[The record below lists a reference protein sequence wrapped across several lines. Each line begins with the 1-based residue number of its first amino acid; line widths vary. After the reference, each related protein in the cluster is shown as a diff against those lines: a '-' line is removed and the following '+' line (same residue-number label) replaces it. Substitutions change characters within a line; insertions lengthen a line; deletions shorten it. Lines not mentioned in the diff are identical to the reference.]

1 MAELFGYEFK
11 KKKESEKGK
20 SFVAPSDE
28 EGTLDI
34 AGGAGFFSQYVNL
47 DKAAKN
53 DWDLIRK
60 YRTSSEAP
68 ECDQAIEDII
78 NEAITADETDTSVRL
93 DMDQVQMSVSIKKK
107 VDEEFGEILRLL
119 DWKHKA
125 HDIFRRWYIDGRIF
139 YHKMVDEKAPR
150 KGITEVRYID
160 PKFIKKVRVIDKG
173 NKRISGDQVDLV
185 QKVQEFYIYNEAGVY
200 PGLTGI
206 SGTGVKNSQGLKVSP
221 DSIAYCTSGIF
232 NPTTKQ
238 VYGYLQKAI
247 KPVNQLRMMEDAT
260 VIYRISRAPERR
272 IFYVDVG
279 NLPKPKA
286 EAYLKDVMSRYRNKV
301 VYDGSTGEV
310 KDDRNQMS
318 MLEDFW
324 LPRREG
330 GKGTEITTLAGG
342 QNLGEMQDVTYFQEK
357 LYRSLNI
364 PISRLM
370 TDSGFNMGR
379 ASEIT
384 RDEIKFTKFIQ
395 RLRKRFT
402 ALFNDL
408 LKTQCLL
415 KGILTQEDWDIHK
428 EYIIY
433 DFNEDNYFFEL
444 KDAELLKE
452 RIEQLGA
459 VTEYVGTYYSVEWV
473 KKHILKQTEAQ
484 MEDMRKQI
492 EAEKA
497 AGEVDPDAGTN
508 MGGPEGGFGDPNRG
522 VEQDPWWNDPD
533 EQPDDDDE
541 GDVPDDE
548 TSGFINTRNGNK
560 KPANGKKKK

>member
-11 KKKESEKGK
+11 KKEAAKAK

-47 DKAAKN
+47 DKVAKN

-60 YRTSSEAP
+60 YRTTSEAP

-78 NEAITADETDTSVRL
+78 NESVTADETDTSVKL
-93 DMDQVQMSVSIKKK
+93 DLDLVPMSASIKKK
-107 VDEEFGEILRLL
+107 IIAEFGEILRLL
-119 DWKHKA
+119 DWKYKG

-139 YHKMVDEKAPR
+139 YHKLVDEKQSR
-150 KGITEVRYID
+150 KGIAEVRYID
-160 PKFIKKVRVIDKG
+160 PKFIKKVRVIEKG
-173 NKRISGDQVDLV
+173 KGDNQSKNTDVDLV
-185 QKVQEFYIYNEAGVY
+185 QKTQEFFIFNEAGVY
-200 PGLTGI
+200 PGMTSFGGP
-206 SGTGVKNSQGLKVSP
+206 SVKNAQGLKIAP
-221 DSIAYCTSGIF
+221 DAIAYITSGIY

-238 VYGYLQKAI
+238 VYGYLQKAN
-247 KPVNQLRMMEDAT
+247 KPTNQLRMMEDAL

-272 IFYVDVG
+272 IFYIDVG

-330 GKGTEITTLAGG
+330 GRGTEITTLPGG

-364 PISRLM
+364 PVSRLM

-395 RLRKRFT
+395 RLRKRFSG
-402 ALFNDL
+402 LFADL
-408 LKTQCLL
+408 LKTQLVL
-415 KGILTQEDWDIHK
+415 KGILTLEDWEDIR
-428 EYIIY
+428 ESIIY
-433 DFNEDNYFFEL
+433 DFTDDNHFFEM
-444 KDAELLKE
+444 KESELLKD
-452 RIEQLGA
+452 RVEQLAG
-459 VTEYVGTYYSVEWV
+459 VSDYIGTYFSIEWIRKNV
-473 KKHILKQTEAQ
+473 LHQTQLE
-484 MEDMRKQI
+484 MEEIDRQIDDERKDGKI
-492 EAEKA
+492 DPV
-497 AGEVDPDAGTN
+497 AGQD
-508 MGGPEGGFGDPNRG
+508 MGGPEGGFGDPSRG
-522 VEQDPWWNDPD
+522 VEQEPMYP
-533 EQPDDDDE
+533 EYGDDGEPEEPEDADGEE
-541 GDVPDDE
+541 GLE
-548 TSGFINTRNGNK
+548 NRNL
-560 KPANGKKKK
+560 

>member
-11 KKKESEKGK
+11 KKEAAKAK

-47 DKAAKN
+47 DKVAKN

-60 YRTSSEAP
+60 YRTTAEAP

-78 NEAITADETDTSVRL
+78 NEAVTADETDTSVKL
-93 DMDQVQMSVSIKKK
+93 DLDLVPMSASIKKK
-107 VDEEFGEILRLL
+107 IIAEFQEILRLL
-119 DWKHKA
+119 DWKYKG

-139 YHKMVDEKAPR
+139 YHKLVDEKQSR
-150 KGITEVRYID
+150 KGIAEVRYID
-160 PKFIKKVRVIDKG
+160 PKFIKKVRVIEKG
-173 NKRISGDQVDLV
+173 KGDNQSTNTDVDLV
-185 QKVQEFYIYNEAGVY
+185 QKTQEFFIFNEASVY
-200 PGLTGI
+200 PGMTSFGGP
-206 SGTGVKNSQGLKVSP
+206 SVKNAQGLKIAP
-221 DSIAYCTSGIF
+221 DAIVYVTSGIY

-247 KPVNQLRMMEDAT
+247 KPTNQLRMMEDAL

-272 IFYVDVG
+272 IFYIDVG

-330 GKGTEITTLAGG
+330 GRGTEITTLPGG

-364 PISRLM
+364 PVSRLM

-395 RLRKRFT
+395 RLRKRFSG
-402 ALFNDL
+402 LFADL
-408 LKTQCLL
+408 LKTQLVL
-415 KGILTQEDWDIHK
+415 KGILTLEDWEDIR
-428 EYIIY
+428 ESIIY
-433 DFNEDNYFFEL
+433 DFTDDNHFFEM
-444 KDAELLKE
+444 KESELLKD
-452 RIEQLGA
+452 RVEQLAG
-459 VTEYVGTYYSVEWV
+459 VSDYIGTYFSIEWIRKNV
-473 KKHILKQTEAQ
+473 LHQTQLE
-484 MEDMRKQI
+484 MEEIDRQIDDERKDGKI
-492 EAEKA
+492 DPV
-497 AGEVDPDAGTN
+497 AGQD
-508 MGGPEGGFGDPNRG
+508 MGGPEGGFGDPSRG
-522 VEQDPWWNDPD
+522 VEQEPMYP
-533 EQPDDDDE
+533 EYGDDE
-541 GDVPDDE
+541 GPEEPEDADDE
-548 TSGFINTRNGNK
+548 EGLENRNL
-560 KPANGKKKK
+560 